1 MEERVW
7 TACWQFQPKV
17 LNIHLEFSPTWS
29 CVSLTWSTA
38 SSEWK
43 LFRFDKIEVNYFQIL
58 LVDVTFIVSVATG
71 DFIII
76 LNVLGQW
83 WTTMFHFLSSSQT
96 LLPSLVHCLFA
107 PDWTLTMINSALSH
121 DPRSRLLL
129 DTPPLCTNVRLMAW
143 DSFSRPRSSLTHSV
157 PLCLGMP
164 CLPLSSTR
172 WPTHI
177 RQSVPPLIQ
186 IRSRVSDES
195 DYQWLYLFT
204 NTQFILYLCMSDME
218 LHGSNL

>member
-107 PDWTLTMINSALSH
+107 PDRTLTMINSALSH

-143 DSFSRPRSSLTHSV
+143 DSFSRPRSSLTHCAPV
-157 PLCLGMP
+157 PWYAVSAP
-164 CLPLSSTR
+164 VIYPLTY
-172 WPTHI
+172 THPSI
-177 RQSVPPLIQ
+177 SPASDPDKIQSV
-186 IRSRVSDES
+186 RWE
-195 DYQWLYLFT
+195 WLSVIISVY
-204 NTQFILYLCMSDME
+204 
-218 LHGSNL
+218 